1 MKTKMK
7 RLMKNKKKIIMKRIN
22 KQKMVSSMRKK
33 NMKKNIMKKTNQIII
48 KVMILQFKR
57 KFLQE

>member
-1 MKTKMK
+1 MK
-7 RLMKNKKKIIMKRIN
+7 RLMKNKKKIIMKRIS

-33 NMKKNIMKKTNQIII
+33 NMKRNIMKKVKKLIT
-48 KVMILQFKR
+48 KGKKLQFKR